1 MPICPCRSGRQAIY
15 ISCTHSPKHLLKSSS
30 RDVVTLIHNDQA
42 VFLDKRFYLAVTD
55 QRLKHCDIH
64 ITGRRI
70 LSSANLPNQAELP
83 PATVL
88 FELWWQRFVN
98 AQKLGERCL
107 PLVQQCLGVY
117 QNQRIDFS
125 LRNQPGS
132 NHSLAECG
140 GGTEYPVM
148 VCQQGTGCG
157 LLVGT
162 QCASKGNMKRAPR
175 AGFVLNGISGPST
188 VK

>member
-1 MPICPCRSGRQAIY
+1 M
-15 ISCTHSPKHLLKSSS
+15 
-30 RDVVTLIHNDQA
+30 TLIHNDQA

-148 VCQQGTGCG
+148 VCQQGTGCR